1 MVGPPAAARAV
12 TTHPA
17 SALALSAALALA
29 TIWSAIALSYL
40 TNWPIGFFVGTLAAA
55 CYLLARALAAL
66 TRRRLLPAARVP
78 ATLTRRRG
86 RSTAYPAASSAPPH
100 ASREL

>member
-66 TRRRLLPAARVP
+66 TRRR
-78 ATLTRRRG
+78 G